1 MFKVLDRYLYWTFFR
16 SLFISIFVFLFI
28 YLIIDNIEHLDD
40 YIDNQAEFGTVV
52 RYYIH
57 FFPFIIVQVTPVAVL
72 LACMFTIGLMARR
85 NELLALNSS
94 GVSLYRTAQP
104 LLLCGLVLSVGMFFF
119 ADRVVPQANREKM
132 RILHGEIEKKASYGK
147 EQIRDL
153 YYLGEQG
160 RIFQF
165 ESYDLGK
172 LTARG
177 VNIRTVQE
185 NRLKNQIDAQMM
197 RWQDSGWVAYHV
209 EYREFQHDS
218 SGVGVENLTEQDTL
232 FLSYLTETPGLF
244 EKSETIRKSSDKN
257 LGFDMSLEDI
267 KRTIEYREKSAMDT
281 TREQVYLQMKYSLP
295 LASFIIV
302 LLAVPLASDPR
313 RGSLAIGF
321 AFSAG
326 ITFIYILLFET
337 GQKLGVEGTIPPWA
351 AAWGVNGLFF
361 LAGLVFMLKARK

>member
-1 MFKVLDRYLYWTFFR
+1 MYKVLDRYLYRTFFK
-16 SLFISIFVFLFI
+16 SLFVSLLVFLFI
-28 YLIIDNIEHLDD
+28 YLIIDNTEHLDD
-40 YIDNQAEFGTVV
+40 YIDNQAEFGTIV

-72 LACMFTIGLMARR
+72 LASMFTIGLMARR

-104 LLLCGLVLSVGMFFF
+104 LLLCGLVIAVGMFFF
-119 ADRVVPQANREKM
+119 ADQVVPGANRKKM
-132 RILHGEIEKKASYGK
+132 QILHGEIEKQATYGK
-147 EQIRDL
+147 EQLRNL

-177 VNIRTVQE
+177 VSIRKVRE
-185 NRLKNQIDAQMM
+185 NRLQSQIEAQMM
-197 RWQDSGWVAYHV
+197 RWEDSGWVAYDV
-209 EYREFQHDS
+209 EFREFGHDS
-218 SGVGVENLTEQDTL
+218 VGIGLETLEHRDTLLLSQLTE
-232 FLSYLTETPGLF
+232 EPGLF
-244 EKSETIRKSSDKN
+244 EKSESIRRSSDKN
-257 LGFDMSLEDI
+257 LGFDMSVADI
-267 KRTIEYREKSAMDT
+267 ERAIEYREKAAMET
-281 TREQVYLQMKYSLP
+281 TREQVYLQMKYALP
-295 LASFIIV
+295 LANFIIV

-326 ITFIYILLFET
+326 ITFVYILLFET
-337 GQKLGVEGTIPPWA
+337 GQKLGTEGTIPPWA
-351 AAWGVNGLFF
+351 AAWGANALFF
-361 LAGLVFMLKARK
+361 LLGMVFMLKARK